1 MQPGG
6 RPPAPGQLAVV
17 QAFLNTHFD
26 LVGEHGAEVL
36 SSPASLGRWLTE
48 AGLLATPAATDDGDL
63 DRALALRDALRVL
76 ARANAIAPAQRLGPA
91 RLERLD
97 AAAAGLPCE
106 HRFSDDGPRIAPAAG
121 GGVAGALGA
130 LVGMAAA
137 AMLDDTWPRL
147 KICPGPD
154 CDWAFYDHSRN
165 QSGRWCSMSVC
176 GGRVKA
182 RAHYH
187 RRRAPGALR

>member
-1 MQPGG
+1 MSAIDLQPGG
-6 RPPAPGQLAVV
+6 RRPAPGQLALV

-36 SSPASLGRWLTE
+36 HSPSAAATWL
-48 AGLLATPAATDDGDL
+48 AAQGLLPQGTGMSAVDL
-63 DRALALRDALRVL
+63 ERLLALRRALRDVI
-76 ARANAIAPAQRLGPA
+76 RAGEFGQ
-91 RLERLD
+91 LD
-97 AAAAGLPCE
+97 AQAAGLPCE
-106 HRFSDDGPRIAPAAG
+106 LRFADGGPRFVPAEQAG
-121 GGVAGALGA
+121 IPGALGA
-130 LVGMAAA
+130 LLGITAA
-137 AMLDDTWPRL
+137 AMLDGRWARL
-147 KICPGPD
+147 KLCPGPH

-187 RRRAPGALR
+187 RRRVP